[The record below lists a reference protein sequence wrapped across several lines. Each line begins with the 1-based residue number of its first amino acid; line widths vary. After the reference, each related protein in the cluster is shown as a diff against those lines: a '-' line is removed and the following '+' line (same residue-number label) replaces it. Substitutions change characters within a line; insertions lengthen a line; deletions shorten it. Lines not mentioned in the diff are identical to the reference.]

1 LIHFYKRK
9 EKRIKMP
16 RLIFVPLFLI
26 ASSLIVSGNYV
37 RTQTE
42 LTKKLLTNYNKNI
55 KPDHKVTV
63 NVNMYVRA
71 FTDVDDIKGT
81 MDIQVTFRQKWQD
94 SRLQYTDDGR
104 TKFVTLI
111 GEEQSIW
118 VPDTFVRNEL
128 EARVHKELVNNEYLR
143 VFPDGTV
150 LQSTRI
156 SMKTLCPMAF
166 HAYPFDSQT
175 CELQFASY
183 GWTNDDIEYVWKEE
197 DPLQIVRSLFLPKF
211 RLEAFATDRCDVK
224 TATGEY
230 SCLKAELKLKRES
243 SPIVMSLMVPLCMVV
258 IVSYLAFFIPPSN
271 ITARVLIG
279 LVCLLFTS
287 GLLAVF
293 NLFFS
298 PKIAYTRSID
308 IYNGVCVL
316 FIFLSVLETVLVAAF
331 YKEEDEKARRSVLD
345 TVKSGPL
352 SARLDLISRVVFAV
366 LWVLF
371 VVLFMASSALM

>member
-1 LIHFYKRK
+1 
-9 EKRIKMP
+9 
-16 RLIFVPLFLI
+16 VPLFLVLY
-26 ASSLIVSGNYV
+26 SLIVSGNYV

-71 FTDVDDIKGT
+71 FTDIDDIKGT
-81 MDIQVTFRQKWQD
+81 MDFQVTFRQKWQD

-111 GEEQSIW
+111 GQEPSIW
-118 VPDTFVRNEL
+118 LPDTFVRNEL

-150 LQSTRI
+150 LQSTRL
-156 SMKTLCPMAF
+156 SMKTLCPMSF

-183 GWTNDDIEYVWKEE
+183 GWTSDDIQYVWKEL
-197 DPLQIVRSLFLPKF
+197 DPLQFTKSLSLPKF
-211 RLEAFATDRCDVK
+211 RLETYGTDRCDVM

-230 SCLKAELKLKRES
+230 SCIKAELVLKRES
-243 SPIVMSLMVPLCMVV
+243 SPIVMCLMVPLSMVV
-258 IVSYLAFFIPPSN
+258 TVAYLAFFIPPSN

-298 PKIAYTRSID
+298 PQIAYTKSID

-331 YKEEDEKARRSVLD
+331 YKEEDEKARRSVLH

-352 SARLDLISRVVFAV
+352 SARLDVISRVVFAV

-371 VVLFMASSALM
+371 LVLFATSSALM